1 MGMWIRRH
9 PGHQTLSLYVDG
21 QLSAERRNRVDRHLE
36 TCLRCQREISFMN
49 EVQRGLHRIAKP
61 RPPRDLLER
70 VLQRREAGERIILP
84 TVAPGPRRLRPAL
97 PVVTAVAATLLLVAI
112 ALLVLPNGRVAAGA
126 SGMRFSSDNLDLS
139 QEIEVEYRTVGDL
152 AGESRLKLRGR
163 YLTADDEIQFGEG
176 GTFFST
182 TLTPDDGLEGVFRGT
197 VRLPGSAV
205 YAHFAVEDE
214 RGDYVDHNGHRFW
227 DLLARYEDGRPKFE
241 ALWQRA
247 RAFEQRDRLEAYE
260 SLKSLTDQYED
271 RVEGWSQ
278 RYSFELNAVGSVL
291 SDDLDALHQEM
302 FDSFVQAAAS
312 GTLSASELGELVLY
326 ARRLDDRVSAERW
339 TRELE
344 ALHPHHPSAVR
355 ERVASLNDALADEP
369 RSLLTELERE
379 FELVGPI
386 QPRLLQVGYRAALAT
401 GDVSAIRHWSDRYLT
416 LSPSRTRRIAEDL
429 AEIPSLRS
437 YARDLVRLELER
449 LERTSVIDR
458 PLHLS
463 VAESR
468 QETRRVRHSLLV
480 TLGRMLLA
488 DGQTDPAID
497 TLMLAAE
504 SGWDVALF
512 GELASVS
519 VARGD
524 TAVALRFHACA
535 AADPVHGAEYRADH
549 GAEIDRLA
557 NGPEWERALDAAI
570 EEGRRRVYAN
580 ETNRRPT
587 DQIVLRDDRGVIRPL
602 NALLGDGATIG
613 VIWSRMDPSSLDALR
628 ELATYREKLVD
639 HDIEILAI
647 TRESQSEQAA
657 RFLADEGIDLP
668 LYFDRR
674 GEATAAL
681 QSFAIPDLLILDAE
695 GRIRFQPAAVEDA
708 VRAALVLSQR

>member
-1 MGMWIRRH
+1 
-9 PGHQTLSLYVDG
+9 
-21 QLSAERRNRVDRHLE
+21 
-36 TCLRCQREISFMN
+36 MN
-49 EVQRGLHRIAKP
+49 EVQRGLQRITKP
-61 RPPRDLLER
+61 RPPRDLLDR

-97 PVVTAVAATLLLVAI
+97 PVVTAVAAALLLVAM

-139 QEIEVEYRTVGDL
+139 KKIEVEYRTVGDL
-152 AGESRLKLRGR
+152 AGESSLELRGR
-163 YLTADDEIQFGEG
+163 YLTADDDIRFGEG

-182 TLTPDDGLEGVFRGT
+182 TLTPDDRLEGVFRGT
-197 VRLPGSAV
+197 VQLPSSAV

-247 RAFEQRDRLEAYE
+247 RVFEQRDRLEAYE
-260 SLKSLTDQYED
+260 SLRLLTEQYGD

-278 RYSFELNAVGSVL
+278 RYSFESNAVGSVL
-291 SDDLDALHQEM
+291 SDDLDALHEEV
-302 FDSFVQAAAS
+302 FDGFVQDAAR

-326 ARRLDDRVSAERW
+326 GRRLDDRVSAERW

-344 ALHPHHPSAVR
+344 ALNPHHPSAVR
-355 ERVASLNDALADEP
+355 ERVERLNDALADEP
-369 RSLLTELERE
+369 RWLLAELERE

-386 QPRLLQVGYRAALAT
+386 QPLLLQVGYRAALAT
-401 GDVSAIRHWSDRYLT
+401 GDVSAIRHWTDRYLT

-429 AEIPSLRS
+429 AEFPSLRS
-437 YARDLVRLELER
+437 YAGNLVRSELER
-449 LERTSVIDR
+449 LDRTSVIDR

-463 VAESR
+463 VSEYR
-468 QETRRVRHSLLV
+468 QEMRGLRHSLLV

-504 SGWDVALF
+504 SGWDVGLF
-512 GELASVS
+512 GELASVL

-524 TAVALRFHACA
+524 IAMALRFHAFA
-535 AADPVHGAEYRADH
+535 AADPVSGEVYLAEHA
-549 GAEIDRLA
+549 AEIERLVDGPGWERRLEVAVEELQERIYA
-557 NGPEWERALDAAI
+557 NG
-570 EEGRRRVYAN
+570 
-580 ETNRRPT
+580 TNRRPA
-587 DQIVLRDDRGVIRPL
+587 DEVVLRDDRGMARPL
-602 NALLGDGATIG
+602 DALLGDGATIA
-613 VIWSRMDPSSLDALR
+613 VIWSRMDPSSLGALKG
-628 ELATYREKLVD
+628 LATYRELLVN

-657 RFLADEGIDLP
+657 WVLADEGIDLS

-674 GEATAAL
+674 GAATAAL
-681 QSFAIPDLLILDAE
+681 QSFAIPDFLVLDAE